1 MQHSSLIVRR
11 LGLQPYETIWHAM
24 QAFTNQRTPDTAD
37 EIWLVEHPPVYTQG
51 QAGKPEH
58 LLHNTSIPVVQSDRG
73 GQVTYHGPGQLVF
86 YPLLDVR
93 RLGVGVRELVTAL
106 EQSVIRLLANY
117 DIEAVARAD
126 APGVYVNNAKIA
138 SLGLRIR
145 HGRSFHGLALNV
157 AMDLTPFQ
165 HINPCGYAGLAMTQC
180 SSLGGPAN
188 VAEAAEGL
196 LHAFTQ
202 QLGITQ
208 WQDGD
213 AVIYAPACEETHD

>member
-1 MQHSSLIVRR
+1 MQHSSLVVRH

-24 QAFTNQRTPDTAD
+24 QAFTNQRTAETPD
-37 EIWLVEHPPVYTQG
+37 EIWIVEHPPVYTQG

-58 LLHNTSIPVVQSDRG
+58 LLHMTSIPIVQTDRG

-93 RLGVGVRELVTAL
+93 RLGLGVRELVTAL
-106 EQSVIRLLANY
+106 EQSVVLLLQKY
-117 DIEAVARAD
+117 GIESAAKPD
-126 APGVYVNNAKIA
+126 APGVYVDGSKIA

-157 AMDLTPFQ
+157 VMDLSPFQ

-180 SSLGGPAN
+180 SSLGGPQT
-188 VAEAAEGL
+188 VAEAAQEL
-196 LHAFTQ
+196 LSIFTQ
-202 QLGITQ
+202 QIGITQ
-208 WQDGD
+208 WHDGEP
-213 AVIYAPACEETHD
+213 VVYAPACEETHD

>member
-1 MQHSSLIVRR
+1 MQHPSLIVRR
-11 LGLQPYETIWHAM
+11 LGVQSYETIWHAM
-24 QAFTNQRTPDTAD
+24 QNFTNQRNAETPD
-37 EIWLVEHPPVYTQG
+37 EIWLVEHHPVYTQG

-58 LLHNTSIPVVQSDRG
+58 LLHTTSIPVVQSDRG

-106 EQSVIRLLANY
+106 EQSVIQLLASY
-117 DIEAVARAD
+117 HIDAEAKAD

-180 SSLGGPAN
+180 SSLGGPAT

-196 LHAFTQ
+196 LQTFTR
-202 QLGITQ
+202 QLGISQ
-208 WQDGD
+208 WQDD
-213 AVIYAPACEETHD
+213 EAVIYAPVCEETHV

>member
-11 LGLQPYETIWHAM
+11 LGIQPYETIWHAM
-24 QAFTNQRTPDTAD
+24 QTFTNQRTPETAD

-58 LLHNTSIPVVQSDRG
+58 LLHTTSIPIVQSDRG

-93 RLGVGVRELVTAL
+93 RLGLGVRELVTAL

-117 DIEAVARAD
+117 GINALARSD
-126 APGVYVNNAKIA
+126 APGVYVDNAKIA

-145 HGRSFHGLALNV
+145 HGYLFTVWH
-157 AMDLTPFQ
+157 LT
-165 HINPCGYAGLAMTQC
+165 
-180 SSLGGPAN
+180 
-188 VAEAAEGL
+188 
-196 LHAFTQ
+196 
-202 QLGITQ
+202 
-208 WQDGD
+208 W
-213 AVIYAPACEETHD
+213 

>member
-1 MQHSSLIVRR
+1 
-11 LGLQPYETIWHAM
+11 
-24 QAFTNQRTPDTAD
+24 
-37 EIWLVEHPPVYTQG
+37 
-51 QAGKPEH
+51 
-58 LLHNTSIPVVQSDRG
+58 
-73 GQVTYHGPGQLVF
+73 
-86 YPLLDVR
+86 
-93 RLGVGVRELVTAL
+93 
-106 EQSVIRLLANY
+106 
-117 DIEAVARAD
+117 
-126 APGVYVNNAKIA
+126 
-138 SLGLRIR
+138 
-145 HGRSFHGLALNV
+145 
-157 AMDLTPFQ
+157 MDLTPFQ